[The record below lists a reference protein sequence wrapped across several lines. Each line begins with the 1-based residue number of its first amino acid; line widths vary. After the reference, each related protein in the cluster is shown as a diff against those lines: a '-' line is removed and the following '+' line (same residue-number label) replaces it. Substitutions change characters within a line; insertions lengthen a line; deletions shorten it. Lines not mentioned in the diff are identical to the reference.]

1 MNVWMYECMHIWMY
15 ACMNVCMHVWMYE
28 CMNVW
33 MYECMHEC
41 MDVWMYAHMNVCM
54 HTWLYHAIK
63 EVDVDFQVVPNGSWT
78 LPLAVMLQACLPIQP
93 RDTSLPNLI
102 NFFGGNHLML
112 QQVCSLR
119 LLRAKS
125 SRRPSSSMGFGG
137 SYRLSPLWHW
147 FRMPNTPIFKLELIV
162 SCVKRVDQWI
172 VKQCQAAI
180 YNEKNSMLHRIKTRQ
195 GSIILMCD
203 VNLAEGVR
211 SYVDLP
217 LCRHLGSS
225 FL

>member
-1 MNVWMYECMHIWMY
+1 
-15 ACMNVCMHVWMYE
+15 
-28 CMNVW
+28 
-33 MYECMHEC
+33 
-41 MDVWMYAHMNVCM
+41 M

-147 FRMPNTPIFKLELIV
+147 FRMPNTPIFKSGSCILSVTWAHCKLCEESRPVDCQTMSSSDLQWEEFHAPPNKDTSRFYNSNVWCELGRGCEIL
-162 SCVKRVDQWI
+162 CGFT
-172 VKQCQAAI
+172 
-180 YNEKNSMLHRIKTRQ
+180 SMQTSGFKF
-195 GSIILMCD
+195 
-203 VNLAEGVR
+203 
-211 SYVDLP
+211 P
-217 LCRHLGSS
+217 LDTS
-225 FL
+225 FHCLLNTN